1 MLGYVYLAAASLT
14 VGSTVVAG
22 KLIAAGLPPFTA
34 TALRLALALPV
45 FLLLMRMKGERL
57 PRPDKRDAL
66 LLLLQAAAGSVGYTV
81 LLMAGLQQTSAARA
95 SVVLGTLPV
104 VSALMA
110 VFMLGERPRVALIA
124 ALVLAAAGVLLATA
138 RGSDAAGGWQGNLL
152 VLGAVACEGLFVLLN
167 KKLRTP
173 LGALPLS
180 TVMCGAGLLLALGP
194 ALGEAHPHAGA
205 PAMAAVAYY
214 ALVPTVGGYVLWYA
228 GSARVSGA
236 EASLFTALTPVSAL
250 GFAWWL
256 LDEPVAP
263 RQMAGIACVLAAVL
277 SLYFT
282 SGSGAR
288 DCAPVRQSS
297 EPPAGPL

>member
-1 MLGYVYLAAASLT
+1 MLGYLYLTAASLT

-45 FLLLMRMKGERL
+45 FLLLMRVKGERL
-57 PRPDKRDAL
+57 PRPDKHDAML
-66 LLLLQAAAGSVGYTV
+66 LVLQAGAGSVGYTV
-81 LLMAGLQQTSAARA
+81 LLMTGLQHTSAANA

-110 VFMLGERPRVALIA
+110 VFVLGERPKPALIA
-124 ALVLAAAGVLLATA
+124 ALVLAAAGVLIATT
-138 RGSDAAGGWQGNLL
+138 RSGDASGWQGNLL

-180 TVMCGAGLLLALGP
+180 TIMCGVGLLLAIGP
-194 ALGEAHPHAGA
+194 ALGEAHPQAGTSA
-205 PAMAAVAYY
+205 LAAVAYY

-236 EASLFTALTPVSAL
+236 EASLFTAVTPASAMI
-250 GFAWWL
+250 FAWWL
-256 LDEPVAP
+256 LDEAIGP
-263 RQMAGIACVLAAVL
+263 RQLAGIACVLAAVL

-288 DCAPVRQSS
+288 GYAPVRQSS